1 MGAGEGLQR
10 LLQAELVRNERE
22 GREKEG
28 VTRLPSLLLGHRCPG
43 GQCVLATFILALP
56 GNCTPFMGSMES

>member
-10 LLQAELVRNERE
+10 LLQAELVRNKQE

-28 VTRLPSLLLGHRCPG
+28 VTRLPSQRECR
-43 GQCVLATFILALP
+43 
-56 GNCTPFMGSMES
+56 NMGKNLDYAGLV